1 MITLEEIREIHR
13 ETIEM
18 DKHDNPDDY
27 APGELYIAI
36 VELMLIYKMDL
47 TKSVYYNA
55 AVALHTIA
63 SQHPFNNGNKRTAS
77 ATALIILKNEGINF
91 TINEEVKTDFIK
103 DVATPEKNISIT
115 DVEEWLK
122 NNTKKN

>member
-1 MITLEEIREIHR
+1 M
-13 ETIEM
+13 
-18 DKHDNPDDY
+18 
-27 APGELYIAI
+27 
-36 VELMLIYKMDL
+36 
-47 TKSVYYNA
+47 SV
-55 AVALHTIA
+55 
-63 SQHPFNNGNKRTAS
+63 
-77 ATALIILKNEGINF
+77 ILKNEGINF